1 LRFLLFLALIA
12 CASKPISGLKENE
25 REDLQKVNYVLR
37 KHKTDFF
44 DCLAKTGEFTTNKNR
59 VQFNFHILPSGKT
72 SSPEISNLESEVIAD
87 CMLAVFNEIEFPR
100 VENETAL
107 VIKGDFKRFR

>member
-44 DCLAKTGEFTTNKNR
+44 DCLAKTGEFTTNKTE
-59 VQFNFHILPSGKT
+59 FNLT
-72 SSPEISNLESEVIAD
+72 SI
-87 CMLAVFNEIEFPR
+87 FFQ
-100 VENETAL
+100 VEKQALQRL
-107 VIKGDFKRFR
+107 VILKVR